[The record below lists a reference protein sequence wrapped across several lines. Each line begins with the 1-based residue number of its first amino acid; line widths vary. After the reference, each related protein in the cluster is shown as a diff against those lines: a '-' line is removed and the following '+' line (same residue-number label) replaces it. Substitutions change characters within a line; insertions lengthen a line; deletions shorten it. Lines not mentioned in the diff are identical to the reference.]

1 MRLAFWRAG
10 KDKAGRAKALVEKAV
25 LEKAVVQKAVA
36 KPAPNSYSPAATH
49 PTGDL
54 DLRALGQALARKKRW
69 IIIPTLLAAVLSV
82 TAVNLV
88 TPRYKS
94 EARILVDG
102 RENVFLR
109 PNGERNEERGL
120 DGRRRGG
127 HQPGAVAAVARPGAR
142 DHQEEQARRAP
153 GIRSGAAGAFAV
165 QIAAGPV
172 RDRP

>member
-10 KDKAGRAKALVEKAV
+10 TDKAGRAKAV
-25 LEKAVVQKAVA
+25 LEKAVLKATVRKADA
-36 KPAPNSYSPAATH
+36 KPAADFHKPAAAL

-54 DLRALGQALARKKRW
+54 DLRALGQALARKKGW

-82 TAVNLV
+82 TAVNLA

-109 PNGERNEERGL
+109 PNSERNEER
-120 DGRRRGG
+120 
-127 HQPGAVAAVARPGAR
+127 
-142 DHQEEQARRAP
+142 
-153 GIRSGAAGAFAV
+153 SS
-165 QIAAGPV
+165 
-172 RDRP
+172 

>member
-10 KDKAGRAKALVEKAV
+10 KDKAGRAKALVEK
-25 LEKAVVQKAVA
+25 KAVVQQAVV
-36 KPAPNSYSPAATH
+36 KPAPETYRPAAA

-54 DLRALGQALARKKRW
+54 DMRALGQALARKKGW

-102 RENVFLR
+102 RENIFLR
-109 PNGERNEERGL
+109 PNGERNEERSSVV
-120 DGRRRGG
+120 D
-127 HQPGAVAAVARPGAR
+127 AEA
-142 DHQEEQARRAP
+142 
-153 GIRSGAAGAFAV
+153 
-165 QIAAGPV
+165 
-172 RDRP
+172 